1 MAVTKAAATSNM
13 TNKVIKSGMLL
24 LLLVSLFVLRSSFWI
39 VVLANT
45 GEDDPA
51 VMTARRMTTSRKIA
65 TSDGRLEFTT
75 DGISSWSSKQEV
87 DCQES
92 QECRNEIVCGE
103 SHCFRFRFSKR
114 GRCAPDDL
122 SSKTPADRPSIF
134 ESSRYSEA
142 KAVLHEIGRG
152 IWRRHNLVWPVL
164 LVLVPAIAVVDCWR
178 DGALYFLSNDRTI
191 DRSTRYLSHC
201 WKIYHSKK
209 RGMASAL
216 CSAILH
222 FFSLDQKPDAVCMG
236 KGGGRR
242 RRNGDSYTSK
252 RHIEKRRQRWK
263 GRVVRTIRMPKGVE
277 GFGRTKGPA
286 YDLIFLGI

>member
-103 SHCFRFRFSKR
+103 SHCFVFQNGGVARRMIYRLKR
-114 GRCAPDDL
+114 RP
-122 SSKTPADRPSIF
+122 TDRAF
-134 ESSRYSEA
+134 L
-142 KAVLHEIGRG
+142 KAHVI
-152 IWRRHNLVWPVL
+152 
-164 LVLVPAIAVVDCWR
+164 
-178 DGALYFLSNDRTI
+178 
-191 DRSTRYLSHC
+191 
-201 WKIYHSKK
+201 
-209 RGMASAL
+209 
-216 CSAILH
+216 
-222 FFSLDQKPDAVCMG
+222 
-236 KGGGRR
+236 RR
-242 RRNGDSYTSK
+242 RRRSSTKSAGVFGDDTIWCGRSCWFLFLLLLLLIVGGTGLCTFYRTIERSIDRRAICPIVGRSIIRKKGGWRPLFVRQSCTFSLSTKNPTLSVWAKVVVVGVGTEIRIRRNDTSKKGDSDGKDESYGQYVCRRESK
-252 RHIEKRRQRWK
+252 GSD
-263 GRVVRTIRMPKGVE
+263 GRK
-277 GFGRTKGPA
+277 
-286 YDLIFLGI
+286 DLHMT